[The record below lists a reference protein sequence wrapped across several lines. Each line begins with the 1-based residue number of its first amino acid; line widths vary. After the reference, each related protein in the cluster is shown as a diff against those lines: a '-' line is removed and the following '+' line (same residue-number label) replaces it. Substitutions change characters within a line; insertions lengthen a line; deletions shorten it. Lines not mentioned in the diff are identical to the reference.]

1 MIKLLDILLEISLPI
16 EKYTGDLKKFDGFK
30 NYNINDI
37 VAKLSANQPVD
48 LKIGTEKVGNLTYY
62 FLLADDKIIAG
73 LGLDEETGQIESAE
87 THPLLKGKG
96 YADMLYTAV
105 NDDLYKKTKKVIKSD
120 NLLSPDAIRF
130 WDSLVRKGK
139 AKIIGRSTERD
150 HNTYEMTR

>member
-1 MIKLLDILLEISLPI
+1 
-16 EKYTGDLKKFDGFK
+16 
-30 NYNINDI
+30 
-37 VAKLSANQPVD
+37 
-48 LKIGTEKVGNLTYY
+48 
-62 FLLADDKIIAG
+62 
-73 LGLDEETGQIESAE
+73 
-87 THPLLKGKG
+87 
-96 YADMLYTAV
+96 MLYTAV